1 MIANLLPLALSAFL
15 GVSLWGW
22 IWVFRQVAAG
32 RQLVRFQA
40 TRLAP
45 WTLMDL
51 LVFVYVFLLLQ
62 LGGGGVVR
70 IVLGLEANIDL
81 GQAPLNVRAGLMLG
95 GATATLVTTL
105 VSVLLVRWMAGAT
118 WRDLG
123 FDGRFLLQDVVLGL
137 AAFVLLAP
145 PVYALQMLLVQWFPS
160 EHPLIK
166 LLQDQ
171 PDPVFLGISAFAA
184 VIVAPLAEEYFF
196 RVLFQGWLHKLHR
209 SGGAMSSWIR
219 IPPRSEVSTMVSK
232 SRTMAEQTQADPA
245 SMGTWPIVASAGLFA
260 GMHAS
265 HGPDPIPL
273 FFLAIGLGY
282 LYRQTRR
289 ILPCI
294 LVHLLLN
301 LCSLT
306 ALILALNDLAN

>member
-1 MIANLLPLALSAFL
+1 MIANVLPLALATFL
-15 GVSLWGW
+15 FASVWGW
-22 IWVFRQVAAG
+22 AWVFRQLVAG
-32 RQLVRFQA
+32 RQPVPFQT
-40 TRLAP
+40 TRRVP

-62 LGGGGVVR
+62 LGGGGIVR
-70 IVLGLEANIDL
+70 IVLGLGMNIDL
-81 GQAPLNVRAGLMLG
+81 DSVPLGVRAALMLG

-105 VSVLLVRWMAGAT
+105 VSVLLVRWMTGAT

-123 FDGRFLLQDVVLGL
+123 VDGRFLVQDVAIGL

-166 LLQDQ
+166 LLQER
-171 PDPVFLGISAFAA
+171 PDPIFLGITAFAA
-184 VIVAPLAEEYFF
+184 VIVAPVAEEYFF
-196 RVLFQGWLHKLHR
+196 RVLVQGWLHKLHC
-209 SGGAMSSWIR
+209 SGGAISSWIR
-219 IPPRSEVSTMVSK
+219 IPPRSDAPEMARESETGQE
-232 SRTMAEQTQADPA
+232 RTLTHPA

-260 GMHAS
+260 VLHAS

-273 FFLAIGLGY
+273 FVLALGLGY
-282 LYRQTRR
+282 LYRQTHR

-306 ALILALNDLAN
+306 ALMLTLNDFGN